1 MSKFEVLI
9 QPIFIKPHPNADRL
23 ELGNIG
29 SPEGWQVVVAK
40 GRFKS
45 GDPCAYIGE
54 NAVVPEWVL
63 KKYGYWNE
71 EKDIGMLAGSKGT
84 RVKAV
89 KLRDEFSLGIV
100 LPIKTISVPANMLDD
115 SSWDCFLSLEG
126 ENGELYV
133 DYDDDVS
140 EYLGVTKYEAPI
152 PVHMAGEV
160 CNVHGYTL
168 SYDIEN
174 WKKYPDTFK
183 EGEEVVFTEKLH
195 GTWACFGWADTIQH
209 DEIPDGKVIVTSKGL
224 SDQGLAFK
232 GNEANTNNL
241 YMKAYLDTADAGGDT
256 ILHRYHKLREFVPQF
271 TPTVYFLGEIF
282 GPVQDLRYG
291 LTTPSFRLFDIYLG
305 EPGRGRY
312 LNYAQMV
319 ALANLLHVETVPEL
333 YRGPFSIEVMN
344 KYTDGKDTI
353 SGTHIREGMVIVLAE
368 GGVKRKSISQA
379 YLLRKNKDATEFQ

>member
-1 MSKFEVLI
+1 MSKFEVLV

-29 SPEGWQVVVAK
+29 SPDGWQVVVAK
-40 GRFKS
+40 GRFTT
-45 GDPCAYIGE
+45 GDLCAYIGE

-63 KKYGYWNE
+63 KQYGYWNE

-100 LPIKTISVPANMLDD
+100 LPVYCRL
-115 SSWDCFLSLEG
+115 LSEDYYVLKVDETLPTEIETQDLVVHEG
-126 ENGELYV
+126 DNVAEFF
-133 DYDDDVS
+133 
-140 EYLGVTKYEAPI
+140 GVTKYEAPI
-152 PVHMAGEV
+152 PVSMAGEV

-174 WKKYPDTFK
+174 WKKYPDTFE

-195 GTWACFGWADTIQH
+195 GTWAGFGWADTIQH

-232 GNEANTNNL
+232 GNEANANNL
-241 YMKAYLDTADAGGDT
+241 YMKAYLDTADANGDT
-256 ILHRYHKLREFVPQF
+256 IIHRYHKLREFVPQF

-291 LTTPSFRLFDIYLG
+291 LTTPSFRLFDVYLG

-312 LNYAQMV
+312 LTDAQLV
-319 ALANLLHVETVPEL
+319 ALANLLHIETVPKL
-333 YRGPFSIEVMN
+333 YQGPFSIEVMN

-353 SGTHIREGMVIVLAE
+353 SGTHIREGMVMVRAS